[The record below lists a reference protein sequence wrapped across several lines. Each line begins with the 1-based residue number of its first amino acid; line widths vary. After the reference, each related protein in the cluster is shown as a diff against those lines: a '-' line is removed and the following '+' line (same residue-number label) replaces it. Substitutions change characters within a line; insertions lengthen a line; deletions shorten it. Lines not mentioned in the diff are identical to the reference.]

1 MNYIK
6 RDLEDIIIP
15 KLTNE
20 KAIFILGPRQVGK
33 TTILRRL
40 QQVFDSNTLYYDI
53 EFPEN
58 LTLFSSSIED
68 ILIRLRFDRK
78 DANKICYVFLDEIQY
93 LNDFSQKVKLFCDH
107 YAKEFK
113 LILTGSSAALIKH
126 QFEES
131 LVGRKEIFNLY
142 PLNFKEFC
150 RFKGEEKIAESIEKS
165 ELSSSNPLLQIS
177 SKMEELLSEY
187 TLYGGYPEVVLNKT
201 AKEKITLLNEIVS
214 SYIIKDI
221 RHLFKIEKI
230 EQLNR
235 LVNYIASNI
244 GKELNFSNL
253 ANSIGIHRETLQKY
267 IDILQ
272 ESYIIVTIRPF
283 YKNQPKELRKMPK
296 VYMLDTG
303 LRNMLI
309 NDFTVL
315 NSHPTK
321 GELIENIAFNL
332 LYFKRIDNQTIYY
345 WKTKTQQ
352 EIDFII
358 RENSQL
364 KAFEIKYGSNT
375 SNHFTAFLNTYPTAT
390 CQTVRFKYSLKEN
403 EIPLWKLT

>member
-6 RDLEDIIIP
+6 RDLENIIIP
-15 KLTNE
+15 KLGNQ

-40 QQVFDSNTLYYDI
+40 KQVVGDNSLYYDI

-93 LNDFSQKVKLFCDH
+93 LNDFSQKVKLLCDH
-107 YAKEFK
+107 YADEFK
-113 LILTGSSAALIKH
+113 FVLTGSSAALIKH
-126 QFEES
+126 QFKES
-131 LVGRKEIFNLY
+131 LVGRKEIFHLY

-150 RFKGEEKIAESIEKS
+150 NFKGEEKIAEIIEKS
-165 ELSSSNPLLQIS
+165 ELSPSNPLLQIS
-177 SKMEELLSEY
+177 SKMEQLLSEY
-187 TLYGGYPEVVLNKT
+187 TLYGGYPEVVLFKT
-201 AKEKITLLNEIVS
+201 AKDKIALLNEIVS

-235 LVNYIASNI
+235 LVNYLASNI
-244 GKELNFSNL
+244 GKEVNISNI
-253 ANSIGIHRETLQKY
+253 AKIIGIHRETIQKY
-267 IDILQ
+267 IDILK
-272 ESYIIVTIRPF
+272 ESYIIATIRPF
-283 YKNQPKELRKMPK
+283 FKNQPKELRKMPK

-309 NDFTVL
+309 NDFTDL
-315 NSHPTK
+315 KSHPSK
-321 GELIENIAFNL
+321 GELVENIAFNL
-332 LYFKRIDNQTIYY
+332 LYFQKVDNQTIYY
-345 WKTKTQQ
+345 WKTKSQQ

-358 RENSQL
+358 RENSEI
-364 KAFEIKYGSNT
+364 KALEIKYGNNK
-375 SNHFTAFLNTYPTAT
+375 SNHFTAFLNAYPNAN
-390 CQTVRFKYSLKEN
+390 CQTARFKYYFNEE
-403 EIPLWKLT
+403 EIPFWALR